1 MKKIIIVGASSGL
14 GARIATDFARG
25 GWRVGIAA
33 RREERLNELKEQF
46 PANIVT
52 KRIDVTQPD
61 AVQRFT
67 ELIELCDGMDVLLFA
82 AGIGFNDPELDPAQ
96 VHCTLETNVMGFS
109 AIVTAAYR
117 YFRDTANLHQGQ
129 IAAITSVAGVKALGV
144 ATAYSAS
151 KCFQQRFINCLE
163 QLAYRRQ
170 VNVAFTDIRPG
181 FISTP
186 LLQEGKPYPMIM
198 SVDYAAPL
206 IEKAILRRRRVAYI
220 DYRWGVAA
228 RLMQLVPQRIWRHL
242 SLEI

>member
-96 VHCTLETNVMGFS
+96 VHRTLEIGRAHV
-109 AIVTAAYR
+109 
-117 YFRDTANLHQGQ
+117 
-129 IAAITSVAGVKALGV
+129 
-144 ATAYSAS
+144 
-151 KCFQQRFINCLE
+151 
-163 QLAYRRQ
+163 
-170 VNVAFTDIRPG
+170 
-181 FISTP
+181 
-186 LLQEGKPYPMIM
+186 
-198 SVDYAAPL
+198 
-206 IEKAILRRRRVAYI
+206 
-220 DYRWGVAA
+220 
-228 RLMQLVPQRIWRHL
+228 
-242 SLEI
+242 